1 MKATFK
7 VRTDSYD
14 AMLERVERGEG
25 DKFNP
30 YRVTVSG
37 QKGGPVTGTVQVTDS
52 ALEAAEEK
60 AKEAGGSSDDY
71 LATACGR
78 SLAAEVLI
86 RELAPDFSFVVD
98 HRWL

>member
-1 MKATFK
+1 MKASFK
-7 VRTDSYD
+7 VRDQSYQ
-14 AMLERVERGEG
+14 VELVKKNRGEE

-30 YRVTVSG
+30 FEATVSG
-37 QKGGPVTGTVQVTDS
+37 QKEGPVKGTLQLTDS
-52 ALEAAEEK
+52 ALEAAGSK
-60 AKEAGGSSDDY
+60 AQQSGGSADEM

-86 RELAPDFSFVVD
+86 RELKPEFSFVVD